1 MSGRAIVLRC
11 RPVGDH
17 DVLVDCL
24 TETQGR
30 LTARA
35 KGARRSRRRFGSAL
49 ETGAVIVP
57 VFGRTQS
64 GRLPLLT
71 DCDLLSAPIVARSDL
86 PRFYQLAYILELG
99 QSVSAEGCEDTPV
112 F

>member
-35 KGARRSRRRFGSAL
+35 KGANERRVIIGVRCPLLIRLQEDSCDQASIPVQEL
-49 ETGAVIVP
+49 LGAVTMERASSENAV
-57 VFGRTQS
+57 
-64 GRLPLLT
+64 
-71 DCDLLSAPIVARSDL
+71 
-86 PRFYQLAYILELG
+86 
-99 QSVSAEGCEDTPV
+99 
-112 F
+112 